1 MNPGYKGALPPDFS
15 LHLPVSSAPFIP
27 KRHPITNDYTI
38 LTKSLGVGVSG
49 KVLAC
54 INKATK
60 ERRALKVGVLAGG
73 GGVSLIYL
81 CITVN

>member
-1 MNPGYKGALPPDFS
+1 MNPPYKGSHPPDFT
-15 LHLPVSSAPFIP
+15 LHLPKSSAAFVP

-54 INKATK
+54 INKSTK
-60 ERRALKVGVLAGG
+60 ERRALKVRAG
-73 GGVSLIYL
+73 
-81 CITVN
+81 